1 MSNSNKNIILTIQY
15 DGSRYSG
22 WQKQGNTTNTIQGKL
37 EQVLNN
43 LYTSEEGYI
52 EIHGSGRT
60 DIGVHAKGQV
70 SNFHLLTDKDALTI
84 KDEINLEL
92 PLDIT
97 ITEAKFA
104 KGRFHS
110 RLNAIKKTYTYTIDT
125 NKKQDCFAHKYNYH
139 CPCNLNIAK
148 MKTLAKTLTGQHDF
162 KEFCDT
168 KRMKKSTTRAIHS
181 IEITNNEN
189 VIEISFSGNGFLYH
203 MVRLLAGTLLLA
215 GKGEIDS
222 DIPFESIKRKDIALL
237 PSKGLCLKK
246 VEY

>member
-1 MSNSNKNIILTIQY
+1 MSNSNKNLILIIQY

-37 EQVLNN
+37 EQVLNS
-43 LYTSEEGYI
+43 LYTFDDGYI

-70 SNFHLLTDKDALTI
+70 ANFYLTTDKDASTI
-84 KDEINLEL
+84 KDEINQEL
-92 PLDIT
+92 PLDIA
-97 ITEAKFA
+97 IIDAKFA
-104 KGRFHS
+104 QGRFHS

-125 NKKQDCFAHKYNYH
+125 NKKPDCFTHKYNYH
-139 CPCNLNIAK
+139 HPCNLDILK
-148 MKTLAKTLTGQHDF
+148 MKELAKTLTGQHDF

-189 VIEISFSGNGFLYH
+189 VFEITYIGNGFLYH
-203 MVRLLAGTLLLA
+203 MVRLLSGALLLA

-222 DIPFESIKRKDIALL
+222 NIPFESIKRKDIVLL